1 MLLSPDALSGYAI
14 IHGMK
19 MIMPRILVLT
29 LLSLAVRCFAA
40 FPTCDWSVAERID
53 KSISLLRLSY
63 DQPRLMKAHAVR
75 IDLSDRSLAFTSNGR
90 DKDWGR
96 PMPDY
101 TNGIIR
107 TKRVTVPDFFANA
120 RAPIEEGGRGLDML
134 LAFNTAPWG
143 PWVEPFTHR
152 YGDPRG
158 LNIADGVIVSD
169 NALKTGTPFY
179 GKGIFVVWTNG
190 LADIV
195 TDIPLA
201 RRGEVWVAHTGFCL
215 VLKDGQV
222 QQEPDDV
229 VHPRTVVGLS
239 RDRRWLYV
247 LVLEGRHP
255 ETSLGANLH
264 DLGQIMLSLGAA
276 DAVNMDGG
284 GSTTLVCWDADAK
297 RQMTRFQQGRR
308 GPRPCALVMGVYRRA
323 GSDGYSAPVYEA
335 KNTDVSSDAIT
346 CRLAGTSVLGR
357 DVFALH
363 DFWTIANYDNRLGI
377 EVGGVRDG
385 VKGLCLDGSAKIC
398 DTAWSATSGKISL
411 KGAGPRYRLGF
422 SIDTTITVK
431 LPNSDGENWRS
442 TIFWQDANGKEV
454 AKTPIAYSV
463 PKGQRTDVAVLGNIP
478 KGATSFS
485 LRLGFDWP
493 NIGPANRVV
502 FSSLSFEELA
512 DSPFYAPEATFVS
525 EVREGGAIAWRT
537 AVPDG
542 CAVLFQWRGASSLE
556 ELVKKPFSGPN
567 GTDQTFFEAP
577 FQADAPFVQYRVLLR
592 SSGKATPALY
602 EVSGGK
608 WIDRDWTLM
617 GDVCPPRVRRVSP
630 SPTCNSAET
639 LRISVKDA
647 TSTVLWD
654 SLKVSVDGVDRTA
667 AFTREGDVISLEA
680 PSGGWTPGLH
690 TAEVCVVDFHMNKAK
705 SAKMFYVGEAPT
717 TPKVTLRDDGIT
729 LIDNKPFFPIGI
741 YAVCKREFNGNSYDT
756 AFRGLKEAGF
766 NLAHTYGNSYAPDFL
781 AAAAKYGF
789 KLWVAARFPD
799 KRLIDEGRHNPSII
813 AWYLGDDTSDH
824 ILPELEADYDEAV
837 KAVDPTRITVQADP
851 ILSSNGGASR
861 YADYVTATDGFLPEI
876 YPIRNKEGDPTDK
889 TCVAVTIRDM
899 KQFAVDVRLK
909 GDGKP
914 RTCWAILQY
923 FKGWSG
929 WLHFPSR
936 EQLFA
941 TTFAAII
948 HGAHGVT
955 WYTYGGFD
963 KNEGVTTTSE
973 RWRNICDLASRLSA
987 LSPVLVER
995 TPPQPT
1001 APTVVFGPK
1010 TDPLGAPSVTC
1021 LLKRHEGWNYLLA
1034 VNAAAEPV
1042 SAILFAEGAETAEVL
1057 YENRTCAV
1065 SGGRIT
1071 DDFSP
1076 FAVHIYRWR

>member
-1 MLLSPDALSGYAI
+1 
-14 IHGMK
+14 
-19 MIMPRILVLT
+19 MPRILVLT

-40 FPTCDWSVAERID
+40 LPICDWSVAERID

-75 IDLSDRSLAFTSNGR
+75 IDLSDRSLTFTSNGR
-90 DKDWGR
+90 DKDWGL

-158 LNIADGVIVSD
+158 LNIADGVLVSD
-169 NALKTGTPFY
+169 NVLKTGTAFY

-195 TDIPLA
+195 TDIPPA

-222 QQEPDDV
+222 QQKPDEV

-264 DLGQIMLSLGAA
+264 DLGQIMLSLGAT

-284 GSTTLVCWDADAK
+284 GSTTLVCWDAAAK
-297 RQMTRFQQGRR
+297 RQVTRFQQGRR

-323 GSDGYSAPVYEA
+323 GSEGHPTPVYEA
-335 KNTDVSSDAIT
+335 KNADVSSDAVK
-346 CRLAGTSVLGR
+346 CRLAGTPVLDG
-357 DVFALH
+357 DVFARR
-363 DFWTIANYDNRLGI
+363 DFWTLVNYDNRLDI
-377 EVGGVRDG
+377 SVGGRDG
-385 VKGLCLDGSAKIC
+385 STSRPNGRAVGASLPEGLCLNGSAETC

-411 KGAGPRYRLGF
+411 KGAGSRFRMGF
-422 SIDTTITVK
+422 SIDTTITIK

-442 TIFWQDANGKEV
+442 TIFWQDAGGNEIT
-454 AKTPIAYSV
+454 KTPIAYSV
-463 PKGQRTDVAVLGNIP
+463 PKGQCTDVAVLGDIP
-478 KGATSFS
+478 KGAASFS

-493 NIGPANRVV
+493 NIGPANHVM
-502 FSSLSFEELA
+502 FSNFSFEELA
-512 DSPFYAPEATFVS
+512 DAPSYAPEAMFVS
-525 EVREGGAIAWRT
+525 EVRGGGAIAWR
-537 AVPDG
+537 ADVPDG
-542 CAVLFQWRGASSLE
+542 CAVRFQWRGASSLG
-556 ELVKKPFSGPN
+556 ELARKPFVGPD
-567 GTDQTFFEAP
+567 GTGSSFF
-577 FQADAPFVQYRVLLR
+577 DAPFKADATAIQYRVLLR
-592 SSGKATPALY
+592 ANGKATPALD

-608 WIDRDWTLM
+608 WTDRNWTLM
-617 GDVCPPRVRRVSP
+617 GDVCPPRVRRMSP
-630 SPTCNSAET
+630 SPTRNSAET
-639 LRISVKDA
+639 LRISVKDT

-654 SLKVSVDGVDRTA
+654 SLKVLVDGVDRTA
-667 AFTREGDVISLEA
+667 AFMREGDVISLAA
-680 PSGGWTPGLH
+680 PSGGWAQGLH

-705 SAKMFYVGEAPT
+705 SVKMFYVGEAPT

-729 LIDNKPFFPIGI
+729 LIDGKPFFPIGM
-741 YAVCKREFNGNSYDT
+741 YAVCKRDFNGKDFDV
-756 AFRGLKEAGF
+756 AFKGLKKAGF

-799 KRLIDEGRHNPSII
+799 KRLIDEGRHNPCII

-876 YPIRNKEGDPTDK
+876 YPVRNKEGDPTDK

-899 KQFAVDVRLK
+899 KQFAEDVRLR

-929 WLHFPSR
+929 WLHFPTR

-941 TTFAAII
+941 TTFAAVI

-963 KNEGVTTTSE
+963 KNEGVTTTPE
-973 RWRNICDLASRLSA
+973 RWRNICDLASRLSE

-1057 YENRTCAV
+1057 YENRTCAA
-1065 SGGRIT
+1065 SSGRIT
-1071 DDFSP
+1071 DDFAP